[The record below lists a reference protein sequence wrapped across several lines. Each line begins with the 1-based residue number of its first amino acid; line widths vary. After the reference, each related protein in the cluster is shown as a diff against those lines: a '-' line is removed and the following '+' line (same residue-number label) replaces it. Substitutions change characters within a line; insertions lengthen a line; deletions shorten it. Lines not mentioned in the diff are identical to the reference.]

1 MLVVDSFVAA
11 LLTHKTLGVED
22 FVQLKVFAVHHTAR
36 MVGHVDAILRQI
48 PATTTTYQLNFILQL
63 NCFSYFNYLT
73 VGPPFPIGQ
82 PPALIS
88 F

>member
-73 VGPPFPIGQ
+73 VGLPFPIGQ